1 MHIESLYFFD
11 SIIIKIL
18 QFLSGKKTAKAISRA
33 IMGKPLFEMVIGIFP
48 YSTMISCGKESFPFL
63 KPRITYKKNLKLH
76 ELKWESNKI
85 AICKYH
91 INTVDNK
98 QFPIKIFISISSF
111 PFY

>member
-33 IMGKPLFEMVIGIFP
+33 IMGKPLFE
-48 YSTMISCGKESFPFL
+48 MISCGKESFPFL